1 MIKASTADNVGFLRY
16 SRSER
21 SAYVLAT
28 VLIVQLGFTAYA
40 QADSTQTDTRQW
52 SDYPLMS
59 ILDGKSF
66 SGELA
71 GPGIDSGSTDVVVF
85 KDGMFVSEECQK
97 RCGYTD
103 GPYWIRSNGEGGVQ
117 FKAETPCLDADASI
131 VWNGIVRGDEIE
143 GTFTWTSERWYW
155 TVEKEFSFKGKLIES
170 EVSVKE

>member
-1 MIKASTADNVGFLRY
+1 MIKASTVNNAGFLRY
-16 SRSER
+16 SLSER

-28 VLIVQLGFTAYA
+28 VLIVQLSCTAYA
-40 QADSTQTDTRQW
+40 QVDSTQSDTRQ
-52 SDYPLMS
+52 SSTYPLTS
-59 ILDGKSF
+59 VLDGKSF
-66 SGELA
+66 SGKLA

-117 FKAETPCLDADASI
+117 FKAETPCLEADANI

-143 GTFTWTSERWYW
+143 GTFT
-155 TVEKEFSFKGKLIES
+155 
-170 EVSVKE
+170 